1 MSRWEENFD
10 NHPVHEA
17 LTQLRDWVESRDDE
31 LKSGETSERRRF
43 LKTIDALENI
53 LSKVDKELAPTNHL
67 DSLNNNLRHQNI
79 WNQAQG
85 YFNSGQV
92 QNLINSN
99 NHMVGPLASLSI
111 FRGLTRSDDIQ
122 IDIKRIESQIDE
134 VSDFLSRKK
143 NESLDRLQE
152 LNDEVDYSRKVL
164 DDLEKQV
171 ESRRSEVNSQMS
183 KWQEQFSESQEKR
196 LSYFS
201 GIVEKAEQDFLSEK
215 REVLDNA
222 ESEFNRH
229 ATHLSDRSKDILAD
243 SESKHKAILE
253 LYGLAAGDTVGGG
266 YQKTADEEGGK
277 ANNWRRL
284 SIVFVVLTAG
294 WLLYVYGHPPIDSDP
309 QSVVWA
315 RLITVFSMS
324 AVLLGGA
331 VFSAR
336 QSNRHRDDEKRSR
349 WFALQ
354 VKAIDPFLSS
364 LERSEQSRIKS
375 ALSEKMFSN
384 GVDQSGDRKP
394 VRSDYLS
401 EDFVVRVVDTLAQYS
416 RHNN

>member
-1 MSRWEENFD
+1 
-10 NHPVHEA
+10 
-17 LTQLRDWVESRDDE
+17 
-31 LKSGETSERRRF
+31 